1 MKKLL
6 LILLCLPMI
15 GFSQTSYNVT
25 INNGNSWQGNIFIH
39 YSSPTMSSSMRS
51 VKIINPSGIEVFSEN
66 WGSKGR
72 DFKVN
77 YNNKISYF
85 DKSTKGWFIM
95 DSLQNVLDSVYCLNG
110 YTADGHDFIALDNG
124 NYILIAYDD
133 QPYAMDTIVSGGD
146 PNAIIEGLIIQ
157 ELDSNH
163 NLIFEWK
170 SWDHFH
176 ITDNIHLNLSSSN
189 LPFIH
194 ANAIDIDFDGHF
206 LISSRNLDEITK
218 INRTTGD
225 IIWRLGGSQNEFNFI
240 NDYPFT
246 GQHSIQSLDSNRYLI
261 FDNGLYSAQYTGTI
275 KISRA
280 VEYLIDTSQKTCE
293 KVWEFVHPDSLYSKN
308 VSSVQRLQNGNTLIN
323 FGNLE
328 DFNLGS
334 IISEVD
340 QNNQIVFQI
349 EFANNVRLY
358 RAKKYDW
365 FFYNSSTNLDVA
377 ISKERKLIN
386 TYDISGKNIKQKFNK
401 IFFNLFD
408 DGTVEKRIVIE

>member
-1 MKKLL
+1 
-6 LILLCLPMI
+6 MI
-15 GFSQTSYNVT
+15 GFSQTPFNVT
-25 INNGNSWQGNIFIH
+25 INNGNSYEGNIFIY
-39 YSSPTMSSSMRS
+39 YSSPTMSTSMRS
-51 VKIINPSGIEVFSEN
+51 VKIINSSGIEVFSEN

-85 DKSTKGWFIM
+85 DRSTKGWFIM
-95 DSLQNVLDSVYCLNG
+95 DSLQNVLDSVYFQNG
-110 YTADGHDFIALDNG
+110 YIADGHDFLALPNG
-124 NYILIAYDD
+124 NYVLISYDE

-157 ELDSNH
+157 ELDPSH
-163 NLIFEWK
+163 NVIFEWK

-194 ANAIDIDFDGHF
+194 ANAVEIDFDGHL

-218 INRTTGD
+218 INRITGD
-225 IIWRLGGSQNEFNFI
+225 IIWRLGGSQNDFNFI

-246 GQHSIQSLDSNRYLI
+246 GQHSIQSLGGNRYLL
-261 FDNGLYSAQYTGTI
+261 FDNGLYSDQYTGTI

-280 VEYLIDTSQKTCE
+280 VEYLLDTSLMICE
-293 KVWEFVHPDSLYSKN
+293 KVWDFVHPDSLYSKN
-308 VSSVQRLQNGNTLIN
+308 VSSVQRLPNGNTLIN

-334 IISEVD
+334 IITEVD

-365 FFYNSSTNLDVA
+365 FFYNSSTIFDEK
-377 ISKERKLIN
+377 ISINRKL
-386 TYDISGKNIKQKFNK
+386 KNKFNILGK
-401 IFFNLFD
+401 ETNTSLNEILFYIYD
-408 DGTVEKRIVIE
+408 DGTIEKRITID